1 MITVIAEKPSVAK
14 DIASYLGATTKKEG
28 YLQGNNYCVTWAYGH
43 LVELKDF
50 VELGYTEK
58 WSINNL
64 PFIPDE
70 FGLKVK
76 SDPGA
81 RKQFRV
87 IKELFQ
93 SSSSI
98 ICATDAGRE
107 GELIFRYIYNLSQT
121 SIPFERLWISSLT
134 EQSIKEGF
142 EKLQKGSL
150 YNNLYYSAKA
160 RNEADYLVG
169 INATIAMTCKGNMGL
184 LSLGRV
190 QTPTLALICQRFLE
204 NKEFV
209 SKPYFVPE
217 LLLYALNKAEFKSIS
232 ENSFTTIE
240 DAESILD
247 QVGVSLK
254 VSDIISTEIKE
265 AAPTLFDLT
274 LLQREANKKF
284 GYTAQETLNLAQSL
298 YETHKIL
305 SYPRT
310 SSKFLSDDMLSKIPE
325 LLRNIHSFHPNK
337 EAIALLLEN
346 PISKKPINNNKV
358 TDHHAIIPT
367 EQVPNF
373 SKLSIQETNLYNMV
387 IDRFLQAFHP
397 ECIKDSTK
405 IIFETPK
412 GNFIS
417 RGVIIKKMGWRIVGT
432 IDIEE
437 NEEDIQKIPT
447 LKIGENI
454 SVLTKKVNSKMT
466 QPLPIHS
473 ESSLLQLMETAGKL
487 IDDDLLADAMK
498 EGGLGT
504 PATRASI
511 IETLIHRQFIIRDK
525 KKLLPTELGLK
536 LYELVKD
543 LTISKAE
550 LTGEWEYKLAQIE
563 KGDYNVEQF
572 NEEIKSYTSS
582 IINSVRLMD
591 INNLNTSISKCTS
604 CNDGE
609 IIELGNAY
617 KCSNAINE
625 KCDFPTIYKK
635 IGGRTIL
642 EKNALQLI
650 EKGKTDILKGFKNK
664 EGKTFDAA
672 LIVDN
677 ETKKLK
683 YDFTRESICDC
694 PKCKEGK
701 IQKGKGFFKCSD
713 AECEFI
719 IWETIAG
726 KQISVANIIKLSL
739 DKRSLLV
746 KGFISKKTGKTFD
759 AFLVLDQDYKIQFD
773 FLKNK

>member
-14 DIASYLGATTKKEG
+14 DIASFLGATTKKEG
-28 YLQGNNYCVTWAYGH
+28 YLEGNNYCVTWAYGH

-64 PFIPDE
+64 PFIPNE
-70 FGLKVK
+70 FGLKLK

-81 RKQFRV
+81 KKQFKV
-87 IKELFQ
+87 IKELFKN
-93 SSSSI
+93 SSSI

-121 SIPFERLWISSLT
+121 TIPFERLWISSLT

-142 EKLQKGSL
+142 NKLQKGSL
-150 YNNLYYSAKA
+150 YDNLFYSAKA

-169 INATIAMTCKGNMGL
+169 INATIAMTCKGNIGL

-190 QTPTLALICQRFLE
+190 QTPTLALICQRFIE

-209 SKPYFVPE
+209 PKPYFVPE

-232 ENSFTTIE
+232 ENSFETIE
-240 DAESILD
+240 LAEAVLD

-265 AAPTLFDLT
+265 TAPTLFDLT

-310 SSKFLSDDMLSKIPE
+310 SSKFLSDDMLPKIPQ
-325 LLRNIHSFHPNK
+325 LLNNIKSFHSK
-337 EAIALLLEN
+337 KDAISLLLEKS
-346 PISKKPINNNKV
+346 ISKKPINNNKV

-373 SKLSIQETNLYNMV
+373 SKLSTQETNLYNMV

-397 ECIKDSTK
+397 ECLKDSTK

-412 GNFIS
+412 ANFIS
-417 RGVIIKKMGWRIVGT
+417 RGIVIKEMGWRIIGSST
-432 IDIEE
+432 EIEE
-437 NEEDIQKIPT
+437 DEENIQKLPT
-447 LKIGENI
+447 LKIGETI

-511 IETLIHRQFIIRDK
+511 IETLIHRQFIMRDK
-525 KKLLPTELGLK
+525 KKLLPTDLGLR
-536 LYELVKD
+536 LYQLVRD
-543 LTISKAE
+543 LNISKAE

-563 KGDYNVEQF
+563 KGEYNVNEF
-572 NEEIKSYTSS
+572 NQEIKSYTAIIIES
-582 IINSVRLMD
+582 IKSMD
-591 INNLNTSISKCTS
+591 LTTMNKIISKCNYCS
-604 CNDGE
+604 DGE
-609 IIELGNAY
+609 IIELGNGY
-617 KCSNAINE
+617 KCTNAIKSVCE
-625 KCDFPTIYKK
+625 FPTIYKT
-635 IGGRTIL
+635 IGGKTIS
-642 EKNALQLI
+642 EKNVMQLI
-650 EKGKTDILKGFKNK
+650 TTGKTEIIKNFKNK

-672 LIVDN
+672 LIIDAG
-677 ETKKLK
+677 TKKLK
-683 YDFTRESICDC
+683 YDFTRESVCDC
-694 PKCKEGK
+694 PKCKSGK
-701 IQKGKGFFKCSD
+701 IEKGKSFYKCNTE
-713 AECEFI
+713 ECDFI
-719 IWETIAG
+719 IWNTIAG
-726 KQISVANIIKLSL
+726 KQMIDSNIIKLIK
-739 DKRSLLV
+739 DKRSILI
-746 KGFISKKTGKTFD
+746 KGFISKTGKTFD
-759 AFLVLDQDYKIQFD
+759 AFLILDQNFKIQFD
-773 FLKNK
+773 FPKK